1 MDEPGHEERGSTAMN
16 LTGAQRVA
24 AIIAQLDAERAQR
37 ILRQFSENES
47 VRVLFE
53 LARLPTLTED
63 EVRAVVAEFSR
74 ELGAY
79 IQVHQGGLEVA
90 ERFLKERLGP
100 QRAAEVLVEL
110 KIATDDQPLAF
121 LNTFEPA
128 QIANFLAEEHP
139 QTISLVLAS
148 IYPELAA
155 RVLEHMAQDKAA
167 DVVRR
172 FASLAA
178 VPMETLSEVAS
189 VLRNRMASMSA
200 GFSSATS
207 GGVPAA
213 AAILNNVERGQDRE
227 ILKLIEADDPELA
240 EQIRDEMFVFD
251 DIVHLDDA
259 AIQQVVRSVTL
270 RTLALALKTANKDLV
285 EKIKKNSTE
294 RFLADLEEETQS
306 LGAQLMS
313 KVEAAQANV
322 VRTVRGLIDE
332 GTISVQRAGDELIA

>member
-1 MDEPGHEERGSTAMN
+1 MN
-16 LTGAQRVA
+16 LTGSQRVA
-24 AIIAQLDAERAQR
+24 AIIAQLDPERAQR

-53 LARLPTLTED
+53 LARLPTLTEE
-63 EVRAVVAEFSR
+63 EVHGVVAEFSR

-79 IQVHQGGLEVA
+79 IQVHQGGLELA

-110 KIATDDQPLAF
+110 KIAADDQPLAF
-121 LNTFEPA
+121 LNTVEPA
-128 QIANFLAEEHP
+128 QIAGFLAEEHP
-139 QTISLVLAS
+139 QTVSLVIS
-148 IYPELAA
+148 NIYPELAA
-155 RVLEHMAQDKAA
+155 RVLEHMAQEKAA

-172 FASLAA
+172 FASLAT
-178 VPMETLSEVAS
+178 VPTETLSEVAGI
-189 VLRNRMASMSA
+189 LRSRMASMSA
-200 GFSSATS
+200 GVSSATS

-227 ILKLIEADDPELA
+227 ILKLIEEHDPELA

-259 AIQQVVRSVTL
+259 AIQQFVRSVTL
-270 RTLALALKTANKDLV
+270 RTLALALKAASKELV
-285 EKIKKNSTE
+285 EKIKENSTE

-322 VRTVRGLIDE
+322 VKTVRALIDD

>member
-1 MDEPGHEERGSTAMN
+1 MN
-16 LTGAQRVA
+16 LTGAQCVA
-24 AIIAQLDAERAQR
+24 AIIAQLDFERAQR

-63 EVRAVVAEFSR
+63 EVRALVTQFSK

-79 IQVHQGGLEVA
+79 IQVHQGGLELA

-110 KIATDDQPLAF
+110 RIASDDQPLAF
-121 LNTFEPA
+121 LNTVEPA

-139 QTISLVLAS
+139 QTVSLVIAN

-155 RVLEHMAQDKAA
+155 RVLEHMPQEKAA

-172 FASLAA
+172 FASLAT
-178 VPMETLSEVAS
+178 VPMETLGEVAS
-189 VLRNRMASMSA
+189 ILRNRMASMSA
-200 GFSSATS
+200 GVASSSS

-227 ILKLIEADDPELA
+227 ILKLIEAHDPELA

-270 RTLALALKTANKDLV
+270 HTLALALKSANRELV
-285 EKIKKNSTE
+285 DKIKKNSTE
-294 RFLADLEEETQS
+294 RFLADLEEETES
-306 LGAQLMS
+306 LGAQLLS
-313 KVEAAQANV
+313 KVEAAQSNV
-322 VRTVRGLIDE
+322 VKTVRALIDE
-332 GTISVQRAGDELIA
+332 GSISVQRAGDELIA